1 MADMKKTYYLLE
13 GRSISKAGLPGGKL
27 SAKKEPLKIEPKYLK
42 VIEKNIDYFVT
53 QGVIVDNDGLE
64 KEKSKPSKK
73 AEFTKKAPES
83 NEPKL
88 DLGDK

>member
-1 MADMKKTYYLLE
+1 MADMKKTYYLAE
-13 GRSISKAGLPGGKL
+13 GRSISKGGLPGGKL

-53 QGVIVDNDGLE
+53 QGIIVDNDGLE
-64 KEKSKPSKK
+64 KVKPKS
-73 AEFTKKAPES
+73 TKKTPES